1 MPLRLPSC
9 GREQEETEKHRLSG
23 SPWQDPTSCGRALCP
38 HGEGAFEDHANS
50 QPLEKPASLMHRVV
64 TERSGGSRNHTT
76 RPAICEP
83 CLERLRKEI
92 LDLEYPCPGIPPGLL
107 GPQHYIETASVY
119 PEAPGPE
126 AGPPPASGFS
136 AQTLGSR
143 SSCPSCP
150 LALPSL
156 SFYTCIAAS
165 PNLPTRWVRHISPE
179 SLAKW
184 KQPALRKEG
193 RKDLLGG
200 SSCGFCGQAQ
210 GDPPVPRSSGTRRHS
225 AVGSRTHSP

>member
-1 MPLRLPSC
+1 M
-9 GREQEETEKHRLSG
+9 
-23 SPWQDPTSCGRALCP
+23 SPR
-38 HGEGAFEDHANS
+38 EGAFGDRADS
-50 QPLEKPASLMHRVV
+50 QPLKKPACLMHRVV
-64 TERSGGSRNHTT
+64 TERSGSSRNHTT

-83 CLERLRKEI
+83 CLERLRKEV
-92 LDLEYPCPGIPPGLL
+92 LGLEYPCPGIPPGLL

-119 PEAPGPE
+119 PDAPAPGAG

-136 AQTLGSR
+136 AQTSGSQ

-165 PNLPTRWVRHISPE
+165 PNLPTRWVRHLSPE
-179 SLAKW
+179 RLAKW

-193 RKDLLGG
+193 KEGL
-200 SSCGFCGQAQ
+200 
-210 GDPPVPRSSGTRRHS
+210 TR
-225 AVGSRTHSP
+225 